1 MTGQPPRDPFAPR
14 DAFAPRTVDPPAK
27 RLARPGSGER
37 LRWGLT
43 GLAAIFLLVLV
54 AAAGLRPRA
63 RAERPGT
70 GEPLAVL
77 GVAPGPAS
85 RAPHDTGANPA
96 APPAAAPQP

>member
-1 MTGQPPRDPFAPR
+1 MTGQPPREPYAPR
-14 DAFAPRTVDPPAK
+14 AVEAPAK
-27 RLARPGSGER
+27 RLARPGSSER

-54 AAAGLRPRA
+54 AAAGLRPHR

-85 RAPHDTGANPA
+85 RAPHDTAPNPT